1 MVAATVELVTASRAL
16 EVTAPQVSHR
26 LGKYVSMP
34 DKIMIP
40 LAPTWTRQFIR
51 AAHCTR
57 LLIRQQSVLPPPL
70 PPLVHTV
77 NYFSLKNTA

>member
-40 LAPTWTRQFIR
+40 LAPRPGLEPGT
-51 AAHCTR
+51 CG
-57 LLIRQQSVLPPPL
+57 L
-70 PPLVHTV
+70 TV
-77 NYFSLKNTA
+77 RRSTN